1 MAGKSVAKLFEALTS
16 TAATEAREQLRDLL
30 ASSGGQQYVTAM
42 QDVDYETHKFDPEAL
57 KGSFVN
63 IMEFSKDEK
72 TKLHALLPQVASAA
86 ACEYIGAI
94 HALDV
99 LVKSCALGAWAE
111 AVPDTSICSPTWTNS
126 EPASQRPR
134 KPRAFSWAH
143 IRPGRSWKRRGN
155 AQAQVLCEATT
166 ARMMVLADGQGA
178 RPKMGREDGMWALR
192 RTIMGLGGRT
202 SMCFGWR
209 KLRK

>member
-1 MAGKSVAKLFEALTS
+1 
-16 TAATEAREQLRDLL
+16 
-30 ASSGGQQYVTAM
+30 
-42 QDVDYETHKFDPEAL
+42 
-57 KGSFVN
+57 
-63 IMEFSKDEK
+63 MEFSKDEK

-99 LVKSCALGAWAE
+99 LHGEVLCLGGLGRSRAGYEYLQPYLDKFRA
-111 AVPDTSICSPTWTNS
+111 SKPTP
-126 EPASQRPR
+126 E
-134 KPRAFSWAH
+134 KAFSWAH

-192 RTIMGLGGRT
+192 RAIMGLGGRT